1 MNKHSNLTNDSLL
14 IGVLIDVSLSMK
26 ENWKQE
32 KVKIPTIEVIR
43 DAINKEINTYKKLHS
58 DKLENENNIEIFSF
72 GFGFKSFESG
82 ILIDNE
88 NKKGKSKEISNTIE
102 KHDTICDILAL
113 NEMIPTSD

>member
-43 DAINKEINTYKKLHS
+43 DAINKEINIKNFIQINWKMKIT
-58 DKLENENNIEIFSF
+58 
-72 GFGFKSFESG
+72 
-82 ILIDNE
+82 
-88 NKKGKSKEISNTIE
+88 
-102 KHDTICDILAL
+102 
-113 NEMIPTSD
+113 